1 MSADRIETVLGR
13 AISEPEFADLLLSD
27 PDNALAGYDLTAEEL
42 ESLRSMTRV
51 DFETLAQASPEER
64 KSFSVISNLTKFKHD
79 AVKNTIRNLK
89 G

>member
-1 MSADRIETVLGR
+1 MSANSIETVLGR

-27 PDNALAGYDLTAEEL
+27 PDNALAGYDLTAEEF

-64 KSFSVISNLTKFKHD
+64 KSFSVISNLAQIKHD
-79 AVKNTIRNLK
+79 VVKSTIRNLR